1 MKLTISAVLVALV
14 AVSSAAALAQSAK
27 PTGKT
32 LLEIVAKLE
41 QDGYDPITDVS
52 LDRGQW
58 EIEAHKFGTPL
69 ELRVDPASGAIVS
82 EHQDDG
88 DPVPPAGAKKLSEIV
103 RGVVAAGY
111 TGIEEISFEGR
122 SWEVEAVRNGTR
134 RELRV
139 DPTTGSIVSDRV
151 DD

>member
-1 MKLTISAVLVALV
+1 MKLAIAALLVVSV
-14 AVSSAAALAQSAK
+14 AASSAAALAQSKK
-27 PTGKT
+27 PAGKT

-41 QDGYDPITDVS
+41 QDGYAPITGVS

-58 EIEAHKFGTPL
+58 EIEAQKFRTPL

-82 EHQDDG
+82 EHRDDG
-88 DPVPPAGAKKLSEIV
+88 DPAPPAGAKKLSEIV
-103 RGVVAAGY
+103 RGLVAAGY
-111 TGIEEISFEGR
+111 TDIEEVSFEGR
-122 SWEVEAVRNGTR
+122 NWEVEATRNGTR

-139 DPTTGSIVSDRV
+139 DPTTGSVVSDRV